1 MVKIPTLVDT
11 FEALLWLYLSHE
23 VKQTV
28 EVPME
33 KVRLIIAGYWVAT
46 MLVYLLGDVLRIYSG
61 DMVVGTIEGKPVTQ
75 GMWLFVAVIMLIPI
89 LMIPANLSLPMPFV
103 KWLNLVVVPLVFIF
117 NVIALPYKGHYDN
130 FLIVVSLIFNVAVM
144 IYAWKW

>member
-1 MVKIPTLVDT
+1 
-11 FEALLWLYLSHE
+11 
-23 VKQTV
+23 
-28 EVPME
+28 ME